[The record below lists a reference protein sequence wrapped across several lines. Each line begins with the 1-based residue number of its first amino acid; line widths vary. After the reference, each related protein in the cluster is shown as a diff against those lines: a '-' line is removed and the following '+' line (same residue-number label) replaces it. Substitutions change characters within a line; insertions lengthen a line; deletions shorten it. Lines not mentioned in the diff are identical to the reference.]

1 MGERGNYPGLICHRV
16 SKIHPLCL
24 ELPWHLTLKFSQPKS
39 TAAHSSST

>member
-1 MGERGNYPGLICHRV
+1 
-16 SKIHPLCL
+16 L